1 MPAPA
6 RRSLATASREM
17 TEAQAAATAAALSIG
32 VVAIMIAA
40 AAQMQS
46 RAQRGLLD
54 AWTAFARGRGF
65 DLVARSG
72 PWYRRRGPTITGTFD
87 GVPFVLAVER
97 VHRGKHSVAFTRVR
111 GELARPLRSKLV
123 VCARNWTSKLRF
135 LFSAP
140 IVETGH
146 SQFDATTMVRTRER
160 NEALALL
167 DADLRAR
174 IATFPRKLGIECVD
188 RAATVSWRAAERDP
202 HVLAAGCEMLA
213 ALCRA
218 RL

>member
-1 MPAPA
+1 MRASAQRGLAPEVGDMSDA
-6 RRSLATASREM
+6 QSAAMAATLAVGIVAVVL
-17 TEAQAAATAAALSIG
+17 AAAS
-32 VVAIMIAA
+32 
-40 AAQMQS
+40 QMQS
-46 RAQRGLLD
+46 RAQRGLID

-65 DLVARSG
+65 DLVAKSG
-72 PWYRRRGPTITGTFD
+72 PWYRRRGPTISGSVD

-123 VCARNWTSKLRF
+123 VDARNWTSKLRF
-135 LFSAP
+135 LFSLP

-174 IATFPRKLGIECVD
+174 IAAFPRKLGIECVD
-188 RAATVSWRAAERDP
+188 RAATISWRAAERDP

-213 ALCRA
+213 ALCRP
-218 RL
+218 RR